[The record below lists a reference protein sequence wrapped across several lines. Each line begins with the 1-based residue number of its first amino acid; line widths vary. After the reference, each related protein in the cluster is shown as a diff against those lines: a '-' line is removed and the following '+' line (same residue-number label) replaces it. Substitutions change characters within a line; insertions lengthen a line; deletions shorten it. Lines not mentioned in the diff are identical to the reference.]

1 MLKGKKICCLV
12 VLMGAMSVVQ
22 LHAYTPIV
30 HLFYSEDGVGFAD
43 DISKHLYQDR
53 PFYLRLK
60 CACAEPKG
68 VKKLLE
74 KLFSKDFIR
83 AGIAF
88 RAPILLDVKVT
99 DSRVRVEEEVLGK
112 NQVFWFDIPVSSD
125 GGEEVK
131 ITFYCEPKRSGTQEV
146 RIAYEDA
153 VSDTYQSW
161 YTLIIK

>member
-22 LHAYTPIV
+22 LHAYTPVV

-43 DISKHLYQDR
+43 DISKHLYQDT

-60 CACAEPKG
+60 CACVYETNP
-68 VKKLLE
+68 VN

-125 GGEEVK
+125 GGKEVE
-131 ITFYCEPKRSGTQEV
+131 ITFYCEPKRSGEQEV
-146 RIAYEDA
+146 RIAYEGA

-161 YTLIIK
+161 YTLIIKEN